1 MITAEQYQD
10 IQIMQNTDFVNTI
23 TFESPYDTGDYD
35 YRVIIAKDFS
45 SAADITLTVG
55 AGLTKTSATV
65 LTMTIPAH
73 SNGNNNSTDDLAD
86 NYEGVWE
93 LVSKKTSG
101 GKITREIQGDV
112 VVSPGLVLG
121 TDF

>member
-10 IQIMQNTDFVNTI
+10 IQIMQNTDFENTI
-23 TFESPYDTGDYD
+23 TFADTHDTGDYD

-45 SAADITLTVG
+45 SSADITLTVG

-65 LTMTIPAH
+65 LTMTIADTV
-73 SNGNNNSTDDLAD
+73 TDDLAD

-101 GKITREIQGDV
+101 GKLTREIQGDV
-112 VVSPGLVLG
+112 VVSPGLV
-121 TDF
+121 TAW

>member
-10 IQIMQNTDFVNTI
+10 IQIMQNTDFENTI
-23 TFESPYDTGDYD
+23 TFADTHDTADYD

-45 SAADITLTVG
+45 SSADISLTVG
-55 AGLTKTSATV
+55 NGLTKTSDHV
-65 LTMTIPAH
+65 LTMTIPAY
-73 SNGNNNSTDDLAD
+73 SSGANNSTDDLAD

-93 LVSKKTSG
+93 LVSKKTSN

-112 VVSPGLVLG
+112 VVSPGLV
-121 TDF
+121 DPQWS

>member
-1 MITAEQYQD
+1 VITAEQYQD
-10 IQIMQNTDFVNTI
+10 IQIMQNTDFENTI
-23 TFESPYDTGDYD
+23 TFTAPHNTNDYD

-55 AGLTKTSATV
+55 AGLTKTSTTV
-65 LTMTIPAH
+65 LTMTIADTV
-73 SNGNNNSTDDLAD
+73 TDDLAD

-101 GKITREIQGDV
+101 GKLTREIQGDV
-112 VVSPGLVLG
+112 VVSPGLV
-121 TDF
+121 TAW

>member
-10 IQIMQNTDFVNTI
+10 IQIMQNTDFENTI
-23 TFESPYDTGDYD
+23 TFADTHDTDDYD

-45 SAADITLTVG
+45 SSADITLTVG
-55 AGLTKTSATV
+55 AGLTKTSDHV
-65 LTMTIPAH
+65 LTMTIADTV
-73 SNGNNNSTDDLAD
+73 TDDLAD

-101 GKITREIQGDV
+101 GKLTREIQGDV
-112 VVSPGLVLG
+112 VVSPGLVKV

>member
-10 IQIMQNTDFVNTI
+10 IQIMQNTDFENTI
-23 TFESPYDTGDYD
+23 TFEAPHDTGDYD

-65 LTMTIPAH
+65 LTMTIADTV
-73 SNGNNNSTDDLAD
+73 TDDLVD

-101 GKITREIQGDV
+101 GKLTREIQGDV
-112 VVSPGLVLG
+112 VVSPGLVPVW
-121 TDF
+121 

>member
-10 IQIMQNTDFVNTI
+10 IQIMQNTDFSNTI
-23 TFESPYDTGDYD
+23 TFADTHDTNDYD

-45 SAADITLTVG
+45 SSADITLTIANG
-55 AGLTKTSATV
+55 GLTKTSDHV
-65 LTMTIPAH
+65 LTMTIADTV
-73 SNGNNNSTDDLAD
+73 TDDLAD

-101 GKITREIQGDV
+101 GKLTREIQGDV
-112 VVSPGLVLG
+112 VVSPGLITVA
-121 TDF
+121 DF